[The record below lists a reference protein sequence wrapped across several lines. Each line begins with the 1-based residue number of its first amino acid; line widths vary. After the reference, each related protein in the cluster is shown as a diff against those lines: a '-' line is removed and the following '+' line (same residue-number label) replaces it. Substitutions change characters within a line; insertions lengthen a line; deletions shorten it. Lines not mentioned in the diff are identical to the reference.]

1 MGYPDEE
8 FSANTVKSHREASGN
23 FVSYVGFPDG

>member
-8 FSANTVKSHREASGN
+8 FAANTVKSRRANNED
-23 FVSYVGFPDG
+23 FVSYVGF